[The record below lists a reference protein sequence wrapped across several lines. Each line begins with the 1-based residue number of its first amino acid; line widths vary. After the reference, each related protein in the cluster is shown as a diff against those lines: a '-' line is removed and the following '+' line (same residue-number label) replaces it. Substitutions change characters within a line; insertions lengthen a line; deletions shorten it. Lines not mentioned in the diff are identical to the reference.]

1 MNPSVEHVPFSRSSR
16 SRTFVFQAPPA
27 NAEALAWAGFDVMS
41 LANNHTYDYREK
53 GLAETRAAL
62 EANGISYAGLPGQ
75 IAVRDVNGVKVAF
88 VAFSPYPRW
97 NASIRD
103 IGSAKALVR
112 KASAKADI
120 VVVLMHVGAEGSDK
134 TRTPTGPERAY
145 GEFRGDP
152 RAFSHAVVDAG
163 ADLVLGSG
171 PHVIRGI
178 ERYRGRLIAYS
189 LGNFAGWNN
198 FSTSGTLGLSG
209 LLTVRV
215 GKSGEVL
222 GGQWLSLKL
231 NGNGVPARDA
241 TGASL
246 KLVRKLSSRD
256 FAETFSIDESG
267 TIAP

>member
-1 MNPSVEHVPFSRSSR
+1 MWLPEC
-16 SRTFVFQAPPA
+16 A
-27 NAEALAWAGFDVMS
+27 
-41 LANNHTYDYREK
+41 YR
-53 GLAETRAAL
+53 
-62 EANGISYAGLPGQ
+62 
-75 IAVRDVNGVKVAF
+75 
-88 VAFSPYPRW
+88 PRYEW
-97 NASIRD
+97 TA
-103 IGSAKALVR
+103 
-112 KASAKADI
+112 
-120 VVVLMHVGAEGSDK
+120 
-134 TRTPTGPERAY
+134 PTGPERAY

-215 GKSGEVL
+215 DKSGEVL